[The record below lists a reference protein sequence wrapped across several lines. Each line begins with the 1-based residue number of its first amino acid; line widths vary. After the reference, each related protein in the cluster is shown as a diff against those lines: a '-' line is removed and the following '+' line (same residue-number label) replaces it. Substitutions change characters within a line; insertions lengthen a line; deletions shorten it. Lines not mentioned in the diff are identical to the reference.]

1 VSAQGTG
8 PRLEGVYQP
17 CPGAP
22 LLARYL
28 RKQVAAKAA
37 PEHYPA
43 PYALID
49 LWARHGTDKHAM
61 LHGEELSVA
70 HLVRGKTAQN
80 LVRVFFLQERLK
92 SLGDKKLFTPRRVHV
107 IGGGVMGGDIAA
119 WCALRG
125 MQVTLQDRKHE
136 NLARVM
142 KRAAKLYQKKLKQ
155 PRLVQ
160 AALDRLLPD
169 MAGHGLAR
177 ADVVIEAIFEDV
189 AAKQSLYREIEPR
202 LKPGALLATNTSS
215 IPLQVLGEALSD
227 PARLVGIHFFNPVA
241 KMQLVEIVTA
251 PHTDPGA
258 VAKAA
263 AFTRH
268 IDRLPLPVSSSPG
281 FLVNRVLMPYLLE
294 AVVLESEGISP
305 QAIDR
310 AALDFGMPMGPIAL
324 ADAVGL
330 DICLSVAEI
339 LAQQLQVAV
348 PERLRQLVAEGQ
360 LGVKSGH
367 GFYHYKQGQAQG
379 AKAGQGEY
387 CPPEV
392 QDRLMLRLL
401 NEARACL
408 REGVVADA
416 DLLDAGIIFG
426 TGFAPFRGGPMHYIH
441 EIGSAQ
447 LLEKI
452 GNLHKSKGERFHPDE
467 SWLVS

>member
-1 VSAQGTG
+1 
-8 PRLEGVYQP
+8 
-17 CPGAP
+17 
-22 LLARYL
+22 
-28 RKQVAAKAA
+28 
-37 PEHYPA
+37 
-43 PYALID
+43 
-49 LWARHGTDKHAM
+49 
-61 LHGEELSVA
+61 
-70 HLVRGKTAQN
+70 
-80 LVRVFFLQERLK
+80 
-92 SLGDKKLFTPRRVHV
+92 
-107 IGGGVMGGDIAA
+107 
-119 WCALRG
+119 
-125 MQVTLQDRKHE
+125 
-136 NLARVM
+136 
-142 KRAAKLYQKKLKQ
+142 
-155 PRLVQ
+155 
-160 AALDRLLPD
+160 
-169 MAGHGLAR
+169 
-177 ADVVIEAIFEDV
+177 
-189 AAKQSLYREIEPR
+189 
-202 LKPGALLATNTSS
+202 
-215 IPLQVLGEALSD
+215 
-227 PARLVGIHFFNPVA
+227 
-241 KMQLVEIVTA
+241 
-251 PHTDPGA
+251 
-258 VAKAA
+258 
-263 AFTRH
+263 
-268 IDRLPLPVSSSPG
+268 
-281 FLVNRVLMPYLLE
+281 MPYLLE